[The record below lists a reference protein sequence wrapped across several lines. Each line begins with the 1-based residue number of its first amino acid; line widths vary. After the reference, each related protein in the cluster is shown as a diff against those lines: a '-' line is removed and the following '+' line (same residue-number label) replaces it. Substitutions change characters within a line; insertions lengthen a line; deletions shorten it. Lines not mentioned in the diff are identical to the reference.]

1 MSIGY
6 SERTVELSEI
16 DTVLSEID
24 TVWQI
29 DVRAW
34 RTKFALTEE

>member
-1 MSIGY
+1 MLIGY

-16 DTVLSEID
+16 DTV
-24 TVWQI
+24 WQI
-29 DVRAW
+29 DIRAW